1 MSSARPGF
9 ARKLA
14 RRVVPIAWRR
24 RIQRLLREA
33 PIRLRDLG
41 PDLVSSR
48 DIGALPPPRLRI
60 RVSLTS
66 SRSEFLLVG
75 RDACAAIRR
84 VFEASRRANQR
95 YPRWLDYGCGSGR
108 LARHLAAL
116 SEVEE
121 LCGVDV
127 DGDAIAWCS
136 AHLPGLYLVI
146 PERPPTGLPAGH
158 FDVVCAVSVFTHLD
172 EKRQLEWLAELHRAL
187 RPGGLLIAS
196 THAPELTYMR
206 PDLSREQLTFLSR
219 RGFLFAPG
227 HGEFNDDG
235 TFHTRQYLMET
246 WGRLFGLLHYE
257 DYGLNG
263 YQDLSV
269 WIKW

>member
-1 MSSARPGF
+1 MSTVRPGLG
-9 ARKLA
+9 RKLA
-14 RRVVPIAWRR
+14 RQVIPIAWRR
-24 RIQRLLREA
+24 SIRRFLRET

-41 PDLVSSR
+41 PDLVSSG
-48 DIGALPPPRLRI
+48 DGGALPPPRLRI

-66 SRSEFLLVG
+66 ARSEFLLAG

-84 VFEASRRANQR
+84 VFEASRAANQR

-108 LARHLAAL
+108 LSRHLAAL
-116 SEVEE
+116 SEIEE
-121 LCGVDV
+121 LWGVDV

-136 AHLPGLYLVI
+136 AHLPGLYLAI
-146 PERPPTGLPAGH
+146 PEDPPTGLPAGH

-172 EKRQLEWLAELHRAL
+172 EKRQFAWLAELHRAL

-196 THAPELTYMR
+196 THPPALTYMR
-206 PDLSREQLTFLSR
+206 PDLSEEQRAFLSR

-227 HGEFNDDG
+227 HGAFNDDG

-246 WGRLFGLLHYE
+246 WGRLFGLLRYE

-269 WIKW
+269 WMKW

>member
-1 MSSARPGF
+1 LSSARSGLS
-9 ARKLA
+9 RKLA
-14 RRVVPIAWRR
+14 RGLIPAAWRR
-24 RIQRLLREA
+24 RIRRFLRET

-41 PDLVSSR
+41 PDLLSSR
-48 DIGALPPPRLRI
+48 DGGAVPPARLRI

-66 SRSEFLLVG
+66 ARNEFLLVG

-84 VFEASRRANQR
+84 VFEASRSANQS

-116 SEVEE
+116 PEVEE
-121 LCGVDV
+121 LWGVDV
-127 DGDAIAWCS
+127 DGDAVAWCS
-136 AHLPGLYLVI
+136 AHLPGLYLAI
-146 PERPPTGLPAGH
+146 PEDPPTGLPAAH
-158 FDVVCAVSVFTHLD
+158 FDVVCAVSVFAHLD
-172 EKRQLEWLAELHRAL
+172 EERQLAWLAELHRAL

-196 THAPELTYMR
+196 THPPELTYMR
-206 PDLSREQLTFLSR
+206 PDLSREQLTLLSR

-235 TFHTRQYLMET
+235 TFHTREYLMKT
-246 WGRLFGLLHYE
+246 WARLFGLVRYE
-257 DYGLNG
+257 EYGLSG

-269 WIKW
+269 WNKW